1 MPSLRGIATG
11 GGRCCAGE
19 LPGRFVDRG
28 GGAGL
33 LIPDL
38 GDLTWSFVGVCA
50 VARLSL
56 GDVSGGGER
65 TRLGCGDTSGGGD
78 GAAAGEG

>member
-19 LPGRFVDRG
+19 LPGRFDDRG

-33 LIPDL
+33 LILGL

-50 VARLSL
+50 VARLSI
-56 GDVSGGGER
+56 GDSGGGER

-78 GAAAGEG
+78 GGAAGEG